1 MSLGLPDVRVRL
13 SAEGEAQVV
22 NALRRVAGEA
32 SRQGRAA
39 SRGFG
44 QFNTAL
50 TGARTLL
57 ASVAAAVSVGSFLAI
72 AKQAADAADEVGKMS
87 QRVGASVQNLSA
99 LGFVAKTSG
108 VDMATLTKTM
118 IVLTRRVSE
127 LQGGSKDAARD
138 FGALG
143 LSARDFK
150 GKDAAQQLDVVATA
164 FERLRD
170 SPEKTALG
178 FRIFGRQIGAV
189 IPLLNS
195 LAGEGGLQGAITRA
209 RELGVLLSEDTARA
223 AQAINDDL
231 TIIKEQ
237 VMAGAARF
245 VEGLA
250 PAIHAV
256 LGDIQE
262 DLGTN
267 QEAWKEWGQA
277 VGLIVGT
284 LALTAGS
291 LLDRLLTSVQK
302 LSNAFV
308 AIGQAAVALLR
319 GQAAVAVA
327 IEREANARGEALE
340 ADFQRREQERL
351 QRAERLGLAAAR
363 GVSGLPALRP
373 GSGDAEAPTI
383 PDDAAQRA
391 LDTERKR
398 LEAAKE
404 RARIENAQRLA
415 KAGEVAASRA
425 LLGFDALRLEVEKQI
440 AAGILTEAEGR
451 SKVQAAAR
459 SLLTELEATRNHYLA
474 LSFLNP
480 FDPEAAALVAGL
492 TDQIARLNQE
502 IALVPTVLQEVR
514 TTAKQAFQD
523 ALVNALTAGLQE
535 AENLL
540 DVLRNIG
547 LAVVQAVQQLLALR
561 LAKSI
566 VGALPFSGGGQ
577 VPVRR
582 ASGGPIG
589 GPGTST
595 SDSVPAMLSRGEYV
609 VRAAVVQQPGVLA
622 SLQALNS
629 GMTTPALAG
638 PRGVRRF
645 ADGGFVSGAGVA
657 RHDVNVT
664 LGLEDGLVER
674 RIESPEGSRAVVRVV
689 SKNRRAVGSALGG

>member
-1 MSLGLPDVRVRL
+1 MGVGLPDVRVRL

-32 SRQGRAA
+32 GRQGRAA

-50 TGARTLL
+50 SGARTLL
-57 ASVAAAVSVGSFLAI
+57 AQIAAVVSVGVFVGI
-72 AKQAADAADEVGKMS
+72 AKQAAAASDELGKMS
-87 QRVGASVQNLSA
+87 QRLGSSVRNLSA
-99 LGFVAKTSG
+99 LSLVAKTSD
-108 VDMATLTKTM
+108 VDMGELTKTM
-118 IVLTRRVSE
+118 IILNRRVAE

-143 LSARDFK
+143 LTARDFR
-150 GKDAAQQLDVVATA
+150 GKDAAEQLDVVATA

-178 FRIFGRQIGAV
+178 FRIFGRQVGAV

-231 TIIKEQ
+231 TVIREQ
-237 VMAGAARF
+237 VTAGAARF

-256 LGDIQE
+256 FGDIQD
-262 DLGTN
+262 DLGQN
-267 QEAWKEWGQA
+267 QDAWKSWGETVGET
-277 VGLIVGT
+277 VGLLVLTIQSLFDSVATSAAKLGN
-284 LALTAGS
+284 ALGG
-291 LLDRLLTSVQK
+291 
-302 LSNAFV
+302 
-308 AIGQAAVALLR
+308 IAAAAAALFR
-319 GQAAVAVA
+319 GQLNEAKFIAKETELRADELEEAFRKRETERALRASKLGAV
-327 IEREANARGEALE
+327 IARGAAGLPPVRAGAGADEAPIVRDE
-340 ADFQRREQERL
+340 AS
-351 QRAERLGLAAAR
+351 QRAA
-363 GVSGLPALRP
+363 
-373 GSGDAEAPTI
+373 DA
-383 PDDAAQRA
+383 
-391 LDTERKR
+391 ERKR

-415 KAGEVAASRA
+415 KAGEAAAARA
-425 LLGFDALRLEVEKQI
+425 LLGFDALRLEVQKQI

-451 SKVQAAAR
+451 QKLQGAAR
-459 SLLTELEATRNHYLA
+459 DLLVELEATRNRYLA
-474 LSFLNP
+474 ISLMNP
-480 FDPEAAALVAGL
+480 FDPEAAAMVAGL
-492 TDQIARLNQE
+492 TEQIARLNQE
-502 IALVPTVLQEVR
+502 IDLVPTALQEVR

-523 ALVNALTAGLQE
+523 ALVGALTTGIQE

-561 LAKSI
+561 LAQSI

-577 VPVRR
+577 VPKRF
-582 ASGGPIG
+582 AGGGPIS

-609 VRAAVVQQPGVLA
+609 VRAAVVQQPGMLE
-622 SLQALNS
+622 ALESINR

-645 ADGGFVSGAGVA
+645 ADGGFVSGAGVE
-657 RHDVNVT
+657 RRDVNVT
-664 LGLEDGLVER
+664 VGLEDGLVER